1 MVVKEGLTWT
11 WPRWIMHQRRASE
24 SLSVEEPYVMKKA
37 KWMFNP
43 RNQAIHKESHIT
55 KCQSLLNQDMK

>member
-1 MVVKEGLTWT
+1 MQ
-11 WPRWIMHQRRASE
+11 QRRASG
-24 SLSVEEPYVMKKA
+24 SLSVEEPYVMKKG

-43 RNQAIHKESHIT
+43 KNQANYEESHIT

>member
-1 MVVKEGLTWT
+1 MFW
-11 WPRWIMHQRRASE
+11 RRASG
-24 SLSVEEPYVMKKA
+24 SFGVEVPDVMENS

-43 RNQAIHKESHIT
+43 RNQASHEESHIS